1 MVQLNKAAA
10 VLIASLSSPFV
21 AAFSPSNPAARK
33 VELARAKVENEYLN
47 MVEKMDSGMKMVS
60 GGAAAEEYYEG
71 KLHRFLSLKNNSF
84 HVFLKLIHVVYF
96 KTQIIYH

>member
-1 MVQLNKAAA
+1 MAAA

-47 MVEKMDSGMKMVS
+47 MVEKMDSGMKMVA

-71 KLHRFLSLKNNSF
+71 KLHPFDSHKPSFLAFML
-84 HVFLKLIHVVYF
+84 LIS
-96 KTQIIYH
+96 TLQIIYIIRSTYRTTP